1 MLGSVRSAWKSGF
14 TRGIPSN
21 FLYFLFTMDA
31 GTPPW
36 TSSKRRK
43 GRNSRVIRGRTI
55 KRERETL
62 TSVCLALIR
71 DRKSIEKGPIV
82 SYLSS
87 RCREVYSYM
96 NRPVCT
102 DISGYRWNWWKCI
115 LSSCFIVEK
124 CSTSEYMENICKI
137 EKINTFPRVSVN
149 FSLFDKWISYC
160 DKNKNVYMSLY
171 EYVFLYITNPIF
183 IDLCFLLIYSST
195 VSH

>member
-55 KRERETL
+55 KREREIL

-96 NRPVCT
+96 NRPVY
-102 DISGYRWNWWKCI
+102 ISGYRWNWWKCI

-149 FSLFDKWISYC
+149 FSLF
-160 DKNKNVYMSLY
+160 
-171 EYVFLYITNPIF
+171 ER
-183 IDLCFLLIYSST
+183 
-195 VSH
+195 

>member
-71 DRKSIEKGPIV
+71 DRKSIEKEPIV

-149 FSLFDKWISYC
+149 FSLF
-160 DKNKNVYMSLY
+160 
-171 EYVFLYITNPIF
+171 ER
-183 IDLCFLLIYSST
+183 
-195 VSH
+195 

>member
-36 TSSKRRK
+36 MSSKRRK

-149 FSLFDKWISYC
+149 FSLF
-160 DKNKNVYMSLY
+160 
-171 EYVFLYITNPIF
+171 ER
-183 IDLCFLLIYSST
+183 
-195 VSH
+195 